1 MDLMNFINK
10 PPLLF
15 IKEDLI
21 DLLNF
26 KPMSFEFFLKQINIG
41 DSSKEQIRE
50 ILAEARRVPAALGG
64 YHGDYE
70 GGLYDHILLV
80 TNLVFQIRKNADFLK
95 KYVNWSREKHV
106 DISENYNDIDLP
118 KALQTAIYH
127 DFGKVPY
134 YSFRL
139 DLQYR
144 KIYTNR
150 VQKQEASLEITEKF
164 NYVGYD
170 PHVDECIAVLKRYK
184 LPFDDEILQA
194 IIFHHGKWSK
204 YKPFEPTKLSELI
217 HVADMIASHA
227 YEI

>member
-1 MDLMNFINK
+1 MDLTNFINN
-10 PPLLF
+10 PPMLF
-15 IKEDLI
+15 IKEDLV
-21 DLLNF
+21 DHLNF
-26 KPMSFEFFLKQINIG
+26 KPMSFEFFLNQVNLG
-41 DSSKEQIRE
+41 DAPKEQIRI
-50 ILAEARRVPAALGG
+50 ILAEAKRVPAALRG

-106 DISENYNDIDLP
+106 DISENYNEIDLP

-134 YSFRL
+134 YTFKL
-139 DLQYR
+139 GLQNC

-164 NYVGYD
+164 NYVGYA
-170 PHVDECIAVLKRYK
+170 PHVDECIAVLKRYN

-194 IIFHHGKWSK
+194 IIFHHGRWSK
-204 YKPFEPTKLSELI
+204 YKPFTPTKLSELI
-217 HVADMIASHA
+217 HVADMIASHK

>member
-1 MDLMNFINK
+1 M
-10 PPLLF
+10 LF

-41 DSSKEQIRE
+41 DASKEQIRE
-50 ILAEARRVPAALGG
+50 ILAEAKRIPAALRG
-64 YHGDYE
+64 YHGGYE
-70 GGLYDHILLV
+70 GGLYDHVLLV

-106 DISENYNDIDLP
+106 AISENYNEIDLP
-118 KALQTAIYH
+118 KAIQTAIYH

-134 YSFRL
+134 YTFRL
-139 DLQYR
+139 DLKNR

-164 NYVGYD
+164 NFVGYD
-170 PHVDECIAVLKRYK
+170 SHVDECIAVLKRYK

-217 HVADMIASHA
+217 HVADMIASRK